1 MSAIPL
7 MGIRPRTRHAIS
19 IIRVIPTAKR
29 NSSVTPS
36 GLSRYGIFRKARN
49 SPTTMGTRSMTRL
62 QIPAIAARIIVVV
75 ISLVSSS
82 GTASRRQRLGHL
94 SACRLED
101 NPYGDHARPLP
112 RHGLVRALDAHE
124 SG

>member
-7 MGIRPRTRHAIS
+7 MGIRPRTPHAIS
-19 IIRVIPTAKR
+19 IIRVIPTARR
-29 NSSVTPS
+29 NSLATRS
-36 GLSRYGIFRKARN
+36 GLYRATISRQARN

-75 ISLVSSS
+75 ISLVPSS